1 MLSQHVPWRPHTR
14 ARSTLPGREVSRRC
28 ARRSSPVLAASS
40 VNERDKQDRV
50 LREASIGKNVSYI
63 FFLFSSSNLV
73 KWINYARYPCY
84 LAGMD
89 VLHGFRDLHCWSA
102 QVGAILADFLDGEL

>member
-1 MLSQHVPWRPHTR
+1 MLSQHAPWRPHTR

-63 FFLFSSSNLV
+63 FLLFPPQIWLSGLTT
-73 KWINYARYPCY
+73 
-84 LAGMD
+84 L
-89 VLHGFRDLHCWSA
+89 
-102 QVGAILADFLDGEL
+102 AILVTSQAWIFCMVSGIFIAGVLR